1 MIKKKA
7 VAGGIVAL
15 AAVLGGG
22 GIFAWTRRTADTETL
37 ADNQKYVYAYVTS
50 IEGNELT
57 YMEVDESV
65 VEAYLASSTEDTEN
79 TEKGGDG
86 SGAPGGS
93 DGSGAPGDGSGAPG
107 RMSQGTSGTNDSTEM
122 SDGMTQ
128 EENGDMPGDAT
139 SDGTGSNGGGAP
151 GGNGG
156 MSGKSVTTLIPVSTV
171 VHTTAGTETTFQRL
185 AAGDLL
191 KLLILRS
198 RKLQFR
204 EASRRRKKLK
214 SRACCRKK
222 YRIFNGHAGFC
233 FCPDIFQILKIGSC
247 RKLSPCNLG
256 FLHRLREGMP
266 DLSQYIFRHLFF

>member
-1 MIKKKA
+1 
-7 VAGGIVAL
+7 
-15 AAVLGGG
+15 
-22 GIFAWTRRTADTETL
+22 
-37 ADNQKYVYAYVTS
+37 
-50 IEGNELT
+50 
-57 YMEVDESV
+57 MEVDESV

-122 SDGMTQ
+122 SDGMPQ

-191 KLLILRS
+191 KLLIETS
-198 RKLQFR
+198 EDGEEVIIEIWMQ
-204 EASRRRKKLK
+204 
-214 SRACCRKK
+214 
-222 YRIFNGHAGFC
+222 
-233 FCPDIFQILKIGSC
+233 
-247 RKLSPCNLG
+247 
-256 FLHRLREGMP
+256 
-266 DLSQYIFRHLFF
+266 

>member
-22 GIFAWTRRTADTETL
+22 GIFAWTRRIEDTETL

-57 YMEVDESV
+57 YVEVDESV
-65 VEAYLASSTEDTEN
+65 VEAYLASSTENTEN
-79 TEKGGDG
+79 AEKGGDG

-93 DGSGAPGDGSGAPG
+93 DGSGAPGGSDAAGAPGDGLGAPGDGSGAPGDSTEASGDGSGAPG

-185 AAGDLL
+185 AAGDLR
-191 KLLILRS
+191 KLLIETS
-198 RKLQFR
+198 EDGEEVIIEIWMQ
-204 EASRRRKKLK
+204 
-214 SRACCRKK
+214 
-222 YRIFNGHAGFC
+222 
-233 FCPDIFQILKIGSC
+233 
-247 RKLSPCNLG
+247 
-256 FLHRLREGMP
+256 
-266 DLSQYIFRHLFF
+266 

>member
-93 DGSGAPGDGSGAPG
+93 DGSGAPGGSDTAGAPGDSTEASGDGTGAPG
-107 RMSQGTSGTNDSTEM
+107 RMSQGTSGTDANTET
-122 SDGMTQ
+122 SDGQPQ

-191 KLLILRS
+191 KLLIETS
-198 RKLQFR
+198 EDGEEVIIEIWMQ
-204 EASRRRKKLK
+204 
-214 SRACCRKK
+214 
-222 YRIFNGHAGFC
+222 
-233 FCPDIFQILKIGSC
+233 
-247 RKLSPCNLG
+247 
-256 FLHRLREGMP
+256 
-266 DLSQYIFRHLFF
+266 

>member
-15 AAVLGGG
+15 AAVFGG
-22 GIFAWTRRTADTETL
+22 GIFTWTRRTADTETL

-93 DGSGAPGDGSGAPG
+93 DGAGAPGGSDGAGAPGDGSGAPG
-107 RMSQGTSGTNDSTEM
+107 RMPQGTSGTDAGTET
-122 SDGMTQ
+122 SDGQ
-128 EENGDMPGDAT
+128 PQGENDGMPGDTAL
-139 SDGTGSNGGGAP
+139 DGTEKNGGEAP

-156 MSGKSVTTLIPVSTV
+156 MSGESVTTLIPVSTV

-185 AAGDLL
+185 AAGETSD
-191 KLLILRS
+191 R
-198 RKLQFR
+198 
-204 EASRRRKKLK
+204 
-214 SRACCRKK
+214 
-222 YRIFNGHAGFC
+222 
-233 FCPDIFQILKIGSC
+233 D
-247 RKLSPCNLG
+247 
-256 FLHRLREGMP
+256 
-266 DLSQYIFRHLFF
+266 

>member
-22 GIFAWTRRTADTETL
+22 GIFAWTRRIEDTETL

-57 YMEVDESV
+57 YVEVDESV
-65 VEAYLASSTEDTEN
+65 VEAYLASSTENTEN
-79 TEKGGDG
+79 AEKGRDG

-122 SDGMTQ
+122 SDGMPQ

-139 SDGTGSNGGGAP
+139 SDGTGSNGEEAP

-156 MSGKSVTTLIPVSTV
+156 MSGESVTTLIPVSTV

-191 KLLILRS
+191 KLLIVTS
-198 RKLQFR
+198 EDGEEVIIEIWMQ
-204 EASRRRKKLK
+204 
-214 SRACCRKK
+214 
-222 YRIFNGHAGFC
+222 
-233 FCPDIFQILKIGSC
+233 
-247 RKLSPCNLG
+247 
-256 FLHRLREGMP
+256 
-266 DLSQYIFRHLFF
+266 

>member
-22 GIFAWTRRTADTETL
+22 GIFAWTRRIEDTETL

-57 YMEVDESV
+57 YVEVDESV
-65 VEAYLASSTEDTEN
+65 VEAYLASSTENTEN
-79 TEKGGDG
+79 AEKGGDG
-86 SGAPGGS
+86 SGAPGGMPRGTSGTDNSTETS
-93 DGSGAPGDGSGAPG
+93 DG
-107 RMSQGTSGTNDSTEM
+107 MSQGISGTDDSTETSYGMPQGTSRTNDSTEM
-122 SDGMTQ
+122 SDGMPQ

-156 MSGKSVTTLIPVSTV
+156 MSGESVTTLIQVSTV

-191 KLLILRS
+191 KLLIETS
-198 RKLQFR
+198 EDGEEVIIEIWMQ
-204 EASRRRKKLK
+204 
-214 SRACCRKK
+214 
-222 YRIFNGHAGFC
+222 
-233 FCPDIFQILKIGSC
+233 
-247 RKLSPCNLG
+247 
-256 FLHRLREGMP
+256 
-266 DLSQYIFRHLFF
+266 

>member
-86 SGAPGGS
+86 SGAPGESDGSGAPGGSDTAGAPEDGSGAPGGS

-128 EENGDMPGDAT
+128 GTSGTDDSTEMSEVMLQGENGGMPGDAAL
-139 SDGTGSNGGGAP
+139 DGTGSNGGGAP

-156 MSGKSVTTLIPVSTV
+156 MSGESVTTLIPVSTV

-191 KLLILRS
+191 KLLIETS
-198 RKLQFR
+198 EDGEEVIIEIWMQ
-204 EASRRRKKLK
+204 
-214 SRACCRKK
+214 
-222 YRIFNGHAGFC
+222 
-233 FCPDIFQILKIGSC
+233 
-247 RKLSPCNLG
+247 
-256 FLHRLREGMP
+256 
-266 DLSQYIFRHLFF
+266 

>member
-107 RMSQGTSGTNDSTEM
+107 RMPQGTSGTNDSTEM
-122 SDGMTQ
+122 SDGMPQ

-191 KLLILRS
+191 KLLIVTS
-198 RKLQFR
+198 EDGEEVIIEIWMQ
-204 EASRRRKKLK
+204 
-214 SRACCRKK
+214 
-222 YRIFNGHAGFC
+222 
-233 FCPDIFQILKIGSC
+233 
-247 RKLSPCNLG
+247 
-256 FLHRLREGMP
+256 
-266 DLSQYIFRHLFF
+266 

>member
-22 GIFAWTRRTADTETL
+22 GIFAWTRRIEDTETL

-57 YMEVDESV
+57 YVEVDESV
-65 VEAYLASSTEDTEN
+65 VEAYLASSTENTEN
-79 TEKGGDG
+79 AEKGGDG

-93 DGSGAPGDGSGAPG
+93 DGSGAPGGSDAAGAPGDGLGAPGDGSGAPGDSTEASGDGSGAPG

-185 AAGDLL
+185 AAGALL
-191 KLLILRS
+191 KLLIETS
-198 RKLQFR
+198 EDGEEVIIEIWMQ
-204 EASRRRKKLK
+204 
-214 SRACCRKK
+214 
-222 YRIFNGHAGFC
+222 
-233 FCPDIFQILKIGSC
+233 
-247 RKLSPCNLG
+247 
-256 FLHRLREGMP
+256 
-266 DLSQYIFRHLFF
+266 

>member
-22 GIFAWTRRTADTETL
+22 GIFAWTRRIEDTETL

-57 YMEVDESV
+57 YMEVGESV

-107 RMSQGTSGTNDSTEM
+107 RMSQGTSGTDAGTET
-122 SDGMTQ
+122 SDGQPQ

-191 KLLILRS
+191 KLLIETS
-198 RKLQFR
+198 EDGEEVIIEIWMQ
-204 EASRRRKKLK
+204 
-214 SRACCRKK
+214 
-222 YRIFNGHAGFC
+222 
-233 FCPDIFQILKIGSC
+233 
-247 RKLSPCNLG
+247 
-256 FLHRLREGMP
+256 
-266 DLSQYIFRHLFF
+266 

>member
-1 MIKKKA
+1 MENRSCFGIGKRFGMIKKKA

-65 VEAYLASSTEDTEN
+65 VEAYLASNTEDTEN
-79 TEKGGDG
+79 AEKGGDSSGAPGGSDGSGGPGGSDAAGAPGDG

-93 DGSGAPGDGSGAPG
+93 DGLGTSDGSDGLGTSDGFSQGTSGTDAG
-107 RMSQGTSGTNDSTEM
+107 TETSDGMSQGTSGTNDDTETA
-122 SDGMTQ
+122 DGLPKG
-128 EENGDMPGDAT
+128 ENGGMPGDTA
-139 SDGTGSNGGGAP
+139 SDGTENNGGGAR

-156 MSGKSVTTLIPVSTV
+156 MSGESVTTLIPVSTV

-191 KLLILRS
+191 KLLIETNEDGEEVIVEIWM
-198 RKLQFR
+198 Q
-204 EASRRRKKLK
+204 
-214 SRACCRKK
+214 
-222 YRIFNGHAGFC
+222 
-233 FCPDIFQILKIGSC
+233 
-247 RKLSPCNLG
+247 
-256 FLHRLREGMP
+256 
-266 DLSQYIFRHLFF
+266 

>member
-122 SDGMTQ
+122 SDGMPQ

-191 KLLILRS
+191 KLLIETS
-198 RKLQFR
+198 EDGEEVIVEIWMQ
-204 EASRRRKKLK
+204 
-214 SRACCRKK
+214 
-222 YRIFNGHAGFC
+222 
-233 FCPDIFQILKIGSC
+233 
-247 RKLSPCNLG
+247 
-256 FLHRLREGMP
+256 
-266 DLSQYIFRHLFF
+266 

>member
-107 RMSQGTSGTNDSTEM
+107 DGSGAPGDSTETSGDGSGAPGRMSQGTSGTDANTET
-122 SDGMTQ
+122 SDGQPQ

-185 AAGDLL
+185 A
-191 KLLILRS
+191 I
-198 RKLQFR
+198 
-204 EASRRRKKLK
+204 
-214 SRACCRKK
+214 C
-222 YRIFNGHAGFC
+222 
-233 FCPDIFQILKIGSC
+233 
-247 RKLSPCNLG
+247 
-256 FLHRLREGMP
+256 
-266 DLSQYIFRHLFF
+266 

>member
-15 AAVLGGG
+15 ARVLGGG
-22 GIFAWTRRTADTETL
+22 GIFAWTRRIEDTETL

-57 YMEVDESV
+57 YVEVDESV
-65 VEAYLASSTEDTEN
+65 VEAYLASSTENTEN
-79 TEKGGDG
+79 AEKGGDG

-93 DGSGAPGDGSGAPG
+93 DGSGAPGGSDAAGAPGDGLGAPGDGSGAPGDSTEASGDGSGAPG

-191 KLLILRS
+191 KLLIETS
-198 RKLQFR
+198 EDGEEVIIEIWMQ
-204 EASRRRKKLK
+204 
-214 SRACCRKK
+214 
-222 YRIFNGHAGFC
+222 
-233 FCPDIFQILKIGSC
+233 
-247 RKLSPCNLG
+247 
-256 FLHRLREGMP
+256 
-266 DLSQYIFRHLFF
+266 

>member
-93 DGSGAPGDGSGAPG
+93 EGSGAPGDGSEAPG
-107 RMSQGTSGTNDSTEM
+107 RMSQGTSGTDAGTEK
-122 SDGMTQ
+122 SDGQ
-128 EENGDMPGDAT
+128 PQGGNGGMPGDTA
-139 SDGTGSNGGGAP
+139 SGGTENNGGGAP

-156 MSGKSVTTLIPVSTV
+156 MSGESVTTLIPVSTV

-191 KLLILRS
+191 KLLIETS
-198 RKLQFR
+198 EDGEEVIIEIWMQ
-204 EASRRRKKLK
+204 
-214 SRACCRKK
+214 
-222 YRIFNGHAGFC
+222 
-233 FCPDIFQILKIGSC
+233 
-247 RKLSPCNLG
+247 
-256 FLHRLREGMP
+256 
-266 DLSQYIFRHLFF
+266 

>member
-22 GIFAWTRRTADTETL
+22 IFAWTRRIEDTETL

-57 YMEVDESV
+57 YVEVDESV
-65 VEAYLASSTEDTEN
+65 VEAYLASSTENTEN
-79 TEKGGDG
+79 AEKGGDG
-86 SGAPGGS
+86 SGAP
-93 DGSGAPGDGSGAPG
+93 DGMSQGISGTDDSTETSYGMP
-107 RMSQGTSGTNDSTEM
+107 QGTSGTNDSTEM
-122 SDGMTQ
+122 SDGMPQ
-128 EENGDMPGDAT
+128 EENGGMPGDAT

-156 MSGKSVTTLIPVSTV
+156 MSGESVTTLIPVSTV

-191 KLLILRS
+191 KLLIETS
-198 RKLQFR
+198 EDGKEVIIEIWMQ
-204 EASRRRKKLK
+204 
-214 SRACCRKK
+214 
-222 YRIFNGHAGFC
+222 
-233 FCPDIFQILKIGSC
+233 
-247 RKLSPCNLG
+247 
-256 FLHRLREGMP
+256 
-266 DLSQYIFRHLFF
+266 

>member
-122 SDGMTQ
+122 SEGLPQ

-191 KLLILRS
+191 KLLIVTS
-198 RKLQFR
+198 EDGEEVIIEIWMQ
-204 EASRRRKKLK
+204 
-214 SRACCRKK
+214 
-222 YRIFNGHAGFC
+222 
-233 FCPDIFQILKIGSC
+233 
-247 RKLSPCNLG
+247 
-256 FLHRLREGMP
+256 
-266 DLSQYIFRHLFF
+266 

>member
-22 GIFAWTRRTADTETL
+22 GIFAWTRRIEDTETL

-57 YMEVDESV
+57 YVEVDESV
-65 VEAYLASSTEDTEN
+65 VEAYLASSTETGDSTEA
-79 TEKGGDG
+79 
-86 SGAPGGS
+86 S
-93 DGSGAPGDGSGAPG
+93 GDGSGAPG

-191 KLLILRS
+191 KLLIETS
-198 RKLQFR
+198 EDGEEVIIEIWMQ
-204 EASRRRKKLK
+204 
-214 SRACCRKK
+214 
-222 YRIFNGHAGFC
+222 
-233 FCPDIFQILKIGSC
+233 
-247 RKLSPCNLG
+247 
-256 FLHRLREGMP
+256 
-266 DLSQYIFRHLFF
+266 

>member
-79 TEKGGDG
+79 AEKGGDG

-122 SDGMTQ
+122 SDGMPQ

-191 KLLILRS
+191 KLLIVTS
-198 RKLQFR
+198 EDGEEVIIEIWMQ
-204 EASRRRKKLK
+204 
-214 SRACCRKK
+214 
-222 YRIFNGHAGFC
+222 
-233 FCPDIFQILKIGSC
+233 
-247 RKLSPCNLG
+247 
-256 FLHRLREGMP
+256 
-266 DLSQYIFRHLFF
+266 

>member
-86 SGAPGGS
+86 SGAPGESDGSGAPGGSDTAGAPEDGSGAPGGS

-128 EENGDMPGDAT
+128 GTSGTDDSTEMSEVMLQGENGGMPGDAAL
-139 SDGTGSNGGGAP
+139 DGTGSNGGGAP

-191 KLLILRS
+191 KLLIVTS
-198 RKLQFR
+198 EDGEEVIVEIWMQ
-204 EASRRRKKLK
+204 
-214 SRACCRKK
+214 
-222 YRIFNGHAGFC
+222 
-233 FCPDIFQILKIGSC
+233 
-247 RKLSPCNLG
+247 
-256 FLHRLREGMP
+256 
-266 DLSQYIFRHLFF
+266 

>member
-93 DGSGAPGDGSGAPG
+93 DGSGAPGGSDTAGAPEDGSGAPG
-107 RMSQGTSGTNDSTEM
+107 GMPQGTSGTNDSTVM
-122 SDGMTQ
+122 SDGMPQ

-191 KLLILRS
+191 KLLIETS
-198 RKLQFR
+198 EDGEEVIIEIWMQ
-204 EASRRRKKLK
+204 
-214 SRACCRKK
+214 
-222 YRIFNGHAGFC
+222 
-233 FCPDIFQILKIGSC
+233 
-247 RKLSPCNLG
+247 
-256 FLHRLREGMP
+256 
-266 DLSQYIFRHLFF
+266 

>member
-22 GIFAWTRRTADTETL
+22 GIFAWTRRIEDTETL

-57 YMEVDESV
+57 YVEVDESV
-65 VEAYLASSTEDTEN
+65 VEAYLASSTENTEN
-79 TEKGGDG
+79 AEKGGDG

-93 DGSGAPGDGSGAPG
+93 DGSGAPGGSDAAGAPGDGLGAPGDGSGAPGDSTEASGDGSGAPG

-191 KLLILRS
+191 KLLIETS
-198 RKLQFR
+198 EDG
-204 EASRRRKKLK
+204 EAV
-214 SRACCRKK
+214 
-222 YRIFNGHAGFC
+222 I
-233 FCPDIFQILKIGSC
+233 IEIWMQ
-247 RKLSPCNLG
+247 
-256 FLHRLREGMP
+256 
-266 DLSQYIFRHLFF
+266 

>member
-22 GIFAWTRRTADTETL
+22 IFAWTRRIEDTETL

-57 YMEVDESV
+57 YVEVDESV
-65 VEAYLASSTEDTEN
+65 VEAYLASSTENTEN
-79 TEKGGDG
+79 AEKGGDG

-93 DGSGAPGDGSGAPG
+93 DGSGAPGGSDAAGASGDGLGAPDG
-107 RMSQGTSGTNDSTEM
+107 MSQGISGTDDSTETSYGMPQGTSGTNDSTEASEVM
-122 SDGMTQ
+122 PQ
-128 EENGDMPGDAT
+128 EENGGMPGDAT

-156 MSGKSVTTLIPVSTV
+156 MSGESVTTLIPVSTV

-191 KLLILRS
+191 KLLIETS
-198 RKLQFR
+198 EDGKEVIIEIWMQ
-204 EASRRRKKLK
+204 
-214 SRACCRKK
+214 
-222 YRIFNGHAGFC
+222 
-233 FCPDIFQILKIGSC
+233 
-247 RKLSPCNLG
+247 
-256 FLHRLREGMP
+256 
-266 DLSQYIFRHLFF
+266 

>member
-1 MIKKKA
+1 MIRKK
-7 VAGGIVAL
+7 VMAGGIVAL

-22 GIFAWTRRTADTETL
+22 GIFAWTHRTADMETL

-79 TEKGGDG
+79 AEKGGDGSGVPGGSDGSGAPGGSDTAGAPEDG

-107 RMSQGTSGTNDSTEM
+107 RMSQGTSGTNDSTVM
-122 SDGMTQ
+122 SYGMPQ
-128 EENGDMPGDAT
+128 EENGDMPGDVT

-191 KLLILRS
+191 KLLIVTS
-198 RKLQFR
+198 EDGEEVIVEIWMQ
-204 EASRRRKKLK
+204 
-214 SRACCRKK
+214 
-222 YRIFNGHAGFC
+222 
-233 FCPDIFQILKIGSC
+233 
-247 RKLSPCNLG
+247 
-256 FLHRLREGMP
+256 
-266 DLSQYIFRHLFF
+266 

>member
-7 VAGGIVAL
+7 EAGGIVAL

-93 DGSGAPGDGSGAPG
+93 DGSGAPGGSDTAGAPGDSTEASGDGSGAPG
-107 RMSQGTSGTNDSTEM
+107 RMSQGTSGTDANTET
-122 SDGMTQ
+122 SDGQPQ
-128 EENGDMPGDAT
+128 EENGDMPGDTAL
-139 SDGTGSNGGGAP
+139 DGTEKNGEEAP

-156 MSGKSVTTLIPVSTV
+156 MSGESVTTLIPVSTV
-171 VHTTAGTETTFQRL
+171 VNTTAGTETTFQRL

-191 KLLILRS
+191 KLLIETS
-198 RKLQFR
+198 EDGEEVIIEIWMQ
-204 EASRRRKKLK
+204 
-214 SRACCRKK
+214 
-222 YRIFNGHAGFC
+222 
-233 FCPDIFQILKIGSC
+233 
-247 RKLSPCNLG
+247 
-256 FLHRLREGMP
+256 
-266 DLSQYIFRHLFF
+266 

>member
-93 DGSGAPGDGSGAPG
+93 DGSGAPGGSDTAGAPEDGSGAPG
-107 RMSQGTSGTNDSTEM
+107 GMPRGTSGTDDSTETSYGMPQGTSGTNDSTVM
-122 SDGMTQ
+122 SDGMPQ

-171 VHTTAGTETTFQRL
+171 VHTTAGTETTFQWL

-191 KLLILRS
+191 KLLIETS
-198 RKLQFR
+198 EDGEEVIIEIWMQ
-204 EASRRRKKLK
+204 
-214 SRACCRKK
+214 
-222 YRIFNGHAGFC
+222 
-233 FCPDIFQILKIGSC
+233 
-247 RKLSPCNLG
+247 
-256 FLHRLREGMP
+256 
-266 DLSQYIFRHLFF
+266 

>member
-15 AAVLGGG
+15 AAVFGGG
-22 GIFAWTRRTADTETL
+22 GIFTWTRRTADTETL

-93 DGSGAPGDGSGAPG
+93 DGAGAPGDGSGAPG
-107 RMSQGTSGTNDSTEM
+107 RMPQGTSGTDAGTET
-122 SDGMTQ
+122 SDGQ
-128 EENGDMPGDAT
+128 PQGENDGMPGDTAL
-139 SDGTGSNGGGAP
+139 DGTEKNGGEAP

-191 KLLILRS
+191 KLLIETS
-198 RKLQFR
+198 EDGEEVIIEIWMQ
-204 EASRRRKKLK
+204 
-214 SRACCRKK
+214 
-222 YRIFNGHAGFC
+222 
-233 FCPDIFQILKIGSC
+233 
-247 RKLSPCNLG
+247 
-256 FLHRLREGMP
+256 
-266 DLSQYIFRHLFF
+266 

>member
-79 TEKGGDG
+79 TEKGGDD

-122 SDGMTQ
+122 SDGMPQ

-191 KLLILRS
+191 KLLIVTS
-198 RKLQFR
+198 EDGEEVIIEIWMQ
-204 EASRRRKKLK
+204 
-214 SRACCRKK
+214 
-222 YRIFNGHAGFC
+222 
-233 FCPDIFQILKIGSC
+233 
-247 RKLSPCNLG
+247 
-256 FLHRLREGMP
+256 
-266 DLSQYIFRHLFF
+266 

>member
-1 MIKKKA
+1 MIRKK
-7 VAGGIVAL
+7 VMAGGIVAL

-22 GIFAWTRRTADTETL
+22 GIFAWTHRTADMETL

-79 TEKGGDG
+79 AEKGRDGSGVPEGSDG

-93 DGSGAPGDGSGAPG
+93 DAAGAPGDSTEASGDGSGAPGDSTEASGDGSGAPG
-107 RMSQGTSGTNDSTEM
+107 RMSQGTSGTDANTET
-122 SDGMTQ
+122 SDGQ
-128 EENGDMPGDAT
+128 PQGENGGMPGDTAL
-139 SDGTGSNGGGAP
+139 DGTEKNGEEAP

-156 MSGKSVTTLIPVSTV
+156 MSGESVTTLIPVSTV

-191 KLLILRS
+191 KLLIETS
-198 RKLQFR
+198 EDGEEVIVEIWMQ
-204 EASRRRKKLK
+204 
-214 SRACCRKK
+214 
-222 YRIFNGHAGFC
+222 
-233 FCPDIFQILKIGSC
+233 
-247 RKLSPCNLG
+247 
-256 FLHRLREGMP
+256 
-266 DLSQYIFRHLFF
+266 

>member
-1 MIKKKA
+1 MIRKK
-7 VAGGIVAL
+7 VMAGGIVAL

-22 GIFAWTRRTADTETL
+22 GIFAWTHRTADMETL

-65 VEAYLASSTEDTEN
+65 VEAYLASSTENTEN
-79 TEKGGDG
+79 AEKGGDGSGVPGGSDGSGAPGGSDTAGAPEDG

-107 RMSQGTSGTNDSTEM
+107 RMSQGTSGTNDSTVM
-122 SDGMTQ
+122 SYGMPQ

-139 SDGTGSNGGGAP
+139 LDGTGSNGGGAP

-191 KLLILRS
+191 KLLIVTS
-198 RKLQFR
+198 EDGEEVIVEIWMQ
-204 EASRRRKKLK
+204 
-214 SRACCRKK
+214 
-222 YRIFNGHAGFC
+222 
-233 FCPDIFQILKIGSC
+233 
-247 RKLSPCNLG
+247 
-256 FLHRLREGMP
+256 
-266 DLSQYIFRHLFF
+266 

>member
-22 GIFAWTRRTADTETL
+22 GIFAWTRRIEDTETL

-57 YMEVDESV
+57 YVEVDESV
-65 VEAYLASSTEDTEN
+65 VEAYLASSTENTEN
-79 TEKGGDG
+79 AEKGGDG

-93 DGSGAPGDGSGAPG
+93 DGSGAPGGSDAAGAPGDGVGAPGDGSGAPGDSTEASGDGSGAPG

-191 KLLILRS
+191 KLLIETS
-198 RKLQFR
+198 EDGEEVIIEIWMQ
-204 EASRRRKKLK
+204 
-214 SRACCRKK
+214 
-222 YRIFNGHAGFC
+222 
-233 FCPDIFQILKIGSC
+233 
-247 RKLSPCNLG
+247 
-256 FLHRLREGMP
+256 
-266 DLSQYIFRHLFF
+266 

>member
-1 MIKKKA
+1 M
-7 VAGGIVAL
+7 AGGIVAL

-79 TEKGGDG
+79 TEKGRDG

-122 SDGMTQ
+122 SDGMPQ

-139 SDGTGSNGGGAP
+139 SDGTGSNGEEAP

-156 MSGKSVTTLIPVSTV
+156 MSGESVTTLIPVSTV

-191 KLLILRS
+191 KLLIVTS
-198 RKLQFR
+198 EDGEEVIIEIWMQ
-204 EASRRRKKLK
+204 
-214 SRACCRKK
+214 
-222 YRIFNGHAGFC
+222 
-233 FCPDIFQILKIGSC
+233 
-247 RKLSPCNLG
+247 
-256 FLHRLREGMP
+256 
-266 DLSQYIFRHLFF
+266 

>member
-22 GIFAWTRRTADTETL
+22 GIFAWTRSTADTETL

-86 SGAPGGS
+86 SGAPGES

-191 KLLILRS
+191 KLLIVTS
-198 RKLQFR
+198 EDGEEVIVEIWMQ
-204 EASRRRKKLK
+204 
-214 SRACCRKK
+214 
-222 YRIFNGHAGFC
+222 
-233 FCPDIFQILKIGSC
+233 
-247 RKLSPCNLG
+247 
-256 FLHRLREGMP
+256 
-266 DLSQYIFRHLFF
+266 

>member
-22 GIFAWTRRTADTETL
+22 GIFAWTRRIEDTETL

-57 YMEVDESV
+57 YVEVDESV
-65 VEAYLASSTEDTEN
+65 VEAYLASSTENTEN
-79 TEKGGDG
+79 AEKGGDG

-93 DGSGAPGDGSGAPG
+93 DGSGAPGGSDAAGAPGDGLGAPGDGLGAPGDSTEASGDGSGAPG

-191 KLLILRS
+191 KLLIETS
-198 RKLQFR
+198 EDGEEVIIEIWMQ
-204 EASRRRKKLK
+204 
-214 SRACCRKK
+214 
-222 YRIFNGHAGFC
+222 
-233 FCPDIFQILKIGSC
+233 
-247 RKLSPCNLG
+247 
-256 FLHRLREGMP
+256 
-266 DLSQYIFRHLFF
+266 

>member
-1 MIKKKA
+1 MIRKK
-7 VAGGIVAL
+7 VMAGGIVAL

-22 GIFAWTRRTADTETL
+22 GIFAWTHRTADMETL

-79 TEKGGDG
+79 AEKGGDGSGVPGGSDGSGAPGGSDTAGAPEDG

-107 RMSQGTSGTNDSTEM
+107 RMSQGTSGTNDSTVM
-122 SDGMTQ
+122 SYGMPQ

-191 KLLILRS
+191 KLLIVTS
-198 RKLQFR
+198 EDGEEVIVEIWMQ
-204 EASRRRKKLK
+204 
-214 SRACCRKK
+214 
-222 YRIFNGHAGFC
+222 
-233 FCPDIFQILKIGSC
+233 
-247 RKLSPCNLG
+247 
-256 FLHRLREGMP
+256 
-266 DLSQYIFRHLFF
+266 

>member
-22 GIFAWTRRTADTETL
+22 GIFAWTRRIEDTETL

-57 YMEVDESV
+57 YVEVDESV
-65 VEAYLASSTEDTEN
+65 VEAYLASSTENTEN
-79 TEKGGDG
+79 AEKGGDG

-93 DGSGAPGDGSGAPG
+93 DGSGAPGGSDGSGAPGDGSGAPGDGSGAPG

-122 SDGMTQ
+122 SDGMPQ

-156 MSGKSVTTLIPVSTV
+156 MSGESVTTLIQVSTV

-191 KLLILRS
+191 KLLIETS
-198 RKLQFR
+198 EDGEEVIIEIWMQ
-204 EASRRRKKLK
+204 
-214 SRACCRKK
+214 
-222 YRIFNGHAGFC
+222 
-233 FCPDIFQILKIGSC
+233 
-247 RKLSPCNLG
+247 
-256 FLHRLREGMP
+256 
-266 DLSQYIFRHLFF
+266 